1 MIKRVVVT
9 LIFSVLI
16 LSSCATGIVKVSKLG
31 DLPPEI
37 DTKNLPDA
45 SQYPDSDGVILY
57 ENTVYDVDYVRG
69 VGVETYITVHKIYKV
84 FRNEESFMRNYLSF
98 DRKTVFESFSGRTIK
113 PDGTSIDLKEEDVYV
128 GVIERNN
135 KEFKA
140 SFYFAEYNMPKIRKG
155 DIVEIKYTSINRYFY
170 FADTYW
176 AQHRLPKKYS
186 RFEISIPNFVFDDEW
201 AYKFDY
207 KVKNLA
213 ISDPVFK
220 QGFGDY
226 SDRSYVWENRDIPAF
241 EPETA
246 SGPDYLYRGH
256 IDIQLASWK
265 TWNGYARDHYERNY
279 EPVIDKMSKKE
290 KELIKSKAEELT
302 KGLTNQIDKIK
313 ALKKFVQT
321 FHYSDTAV
329 YFGHHV
335 KPNSI
340 ETILNREYGDCKDH
354 TALLTVLLRET
365 GMKAW
370 PALIRSDDPIG
381 VDTKFVT
388 DIFNH
393 VIVKVTLDGGQVLW
407 LDPTYKFAPF
417 GKLTAINEDTYVL
430 EMRPKKEDK
439 DVKMKLEK
447 TPVSNYSDN
456 LIEKRVS
463 GRIETGIAKY
473 DVVVKMTGNEAVFG
487 RYLFENISDKDLE
500 KGARITLP
508 SFLYDAKIGDIKI
521 ENMYENELPL
531 FIKYSVEY
539 DPAEKWTTLFPVRLF
554 RNQVWPNWIY
564 NEKRTR
570 PVFLEKT
577 YSTREI
583 YEFTYDPEKY
593 SVINFSEEI
602 NREISDESGIS
613 LKTKAENTPGKIT
626 VTFDFAQ
633 KNKIVPVEN
642 IPQMLKNSVEI
653 NKQLLKTVSIRPVLK
668 EAVSKESAVEI
679 DSSDMIEEPAEETI
693 SE

>member
-1 MIKRVVVT
+1 MIKRAVVI
-9 LIFSVLI
+9 LIFSIL
-16 LSSCATGIVKVSKLG
+16 LSSCATGIVKVSKLN

-45 SQYPDSDGVILY
+45 SQYPDCDGVILY

-69 VGVETYITVHKIYKV
+69 VGVETYITVHKIFKV
-84 FRNEESFMRNYLSF
+84 FRNEEFFMSNYLAF
-98 DRKTVFESFSGRTIK
+98 NKETVFESFSGRTIK
-113 PDGTSIDLKEEDVYV
+113 PDGTTIDLKEEDVYV

-135 KEFKA
+135 KEFK
-140 SFYFAEYNMPKIRKG
+140 SKYYMAEYNMPKIRKG
-155 DIVEIKYTSINRYFY
+155 DLVEIKYTSINRYFY

-176 AQHRLPKKYS
+176 VQHRLPKKYS
-186 RFEISIPNFVFDDEW
+186 RFEIKIPNFVFDEEW
-201 AYKFDY
+201 AYNFSY
-207 KVKNLA
+207 KAKN
-213 ISDPVFK
+213 ISVSEPVFSK
-220 QGFGDY
+220 GFGDY
-226 SDRSYVWENRDIPAF
+226 GDRSYVWENKDV
-241 EPETA
+241 PEYIA
-246 SGPDYLYRGH
+246 ESFSGPDYLYRGH
-256 IDIQLASWK
+256 ISIQLASWK

-279 EPVIDKMSKKE
+279 EQVIDKMSKKE

-354 TALLTVLLRET
+354 AALLTVLLREI
-365 GMKAW
+365 GLKAW
-370 PALIRSDDPIG
+370 PALIRSDDPNG
-381 VDTKFVT
+381 VDTKFVS

-393 VIVKVTLDGGQVLW
+393 VIVKVTLEGGQVLW

-417 GKLTAINEDTYVL
+417 GKLTEINEETYVL

-456 LIEKRVS
+456 LVEKRVS
-463 GRIETGIAKY
+463 GRIENGIAKY
-473 DVVVKMTGNEAVFG
+473 DVVVKLIGNEAVSG
-487 RYLFENISDKDLE
+487 RYIFEKLTGMNLE
-500 KGARITLP
+500 KFARATLP
-508 SFLYDAKIGDIKI
+508 YFLYDAKIGEIKI

-531 FIKYSVEY
+531 FIKYTVEY
-539 DPAEKWTTLFPVRLF
+539 DPADKWTTLFPVRLI
-554 RNQVWPNWIY
+554 RNSLWPNIIY
-564 NEKRTR
+564 KEKRTR
-570 PVFLEKT
+570 PVFLRKT
-577 YSTREI
+577 YSTKEI

-613 LKTKAENTPGKIT
+613 FKTKAENTPGKIS
-626 VTFDFAQ
+626 VTLDFAQ